1 MTADGSGAVWRV
13 SEEVF
18 QPETL
23 TGLMML
29 LPQKCIKGR
38 QLRENKENQSPLML
52 RVLLPRF
59 LISPPCF

>member
-1 MTADGSGAVWRV
+1 MTADGSGAGWWV

-29 LPQKCIKGR
+29 LPK
-38 QLRENKENQSPLML
+38 N
-52 RVLLPRF
+52 V
-59 LISPPCF
+59 